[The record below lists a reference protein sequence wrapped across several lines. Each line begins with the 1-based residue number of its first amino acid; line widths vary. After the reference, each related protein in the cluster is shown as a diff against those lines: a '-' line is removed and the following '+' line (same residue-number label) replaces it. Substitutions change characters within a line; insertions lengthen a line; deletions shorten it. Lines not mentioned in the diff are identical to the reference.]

1 MSVENPEKNNS
12 RLAAATLTELIVTM
26 AVSSILAA
34 ALLTGAA
41 YARKSFQASEYYVSS
56 QTQQLRLLDY
66 MALDLRRALTVNAT
80 ATTLSLTIPD
90 YYDAAGKPRMPT
102 VARGEATYGDATDPV
117 PVRYYKQ
124 GNSIYREIDG
134 DASAIATDAAT
145 LVFTPVDN
153 GQVVEVKVTFTPK
166 YRWSGAPASLR
177 PPTEARSRT
186 LLRNQRRN

>member
-1 MSVENPEKNNS
+1 MENPAKSNS
-12 RLAAATLTELIVTM
+12 RIAAATLTELIVTM
-26 AVSSILAA
+26 AVTSILAA

-66 MALDLRRALTVNAT
+66 MSLDLRRALTVNTT
-80 ATTLSLTIPD
+80 ANTLSLTIPD
-90 YYDAAGKPRMPT
+90 YYDDAGEPRTPSI
-102 VARGEATYGDATDPV
+102 AKGEATYGDRNDPV

-124 GNSIYREIDG
+124 GSSIYREIDG
-134 DASAIATDAAT
+134 NASPIATDAAT

-153 GQVVEVKVTFTPK
+153 EQIVEVKVTFTPR

-186 LLRNQRRN
+186 LLRNKRRN